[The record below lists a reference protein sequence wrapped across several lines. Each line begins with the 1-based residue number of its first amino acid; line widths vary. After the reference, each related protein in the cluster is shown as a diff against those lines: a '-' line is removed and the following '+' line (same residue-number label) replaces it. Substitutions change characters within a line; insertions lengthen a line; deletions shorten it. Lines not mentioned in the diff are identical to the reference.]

1 SIMKFLSDNLW
12 HRITTVAKTNACR
25 SLVAVAYF
33 GGAASELLPLRRG
46 SVLVVDMSRKAVRT
60 GQTDPKEIIKLLKEG
75 VEIHSVENLHA
86 KVFVLGRHAIIGSS
100 NASRHSANSLIEAAV
115 ETTNHRVLAACRS
128 FVLEKTG
135 EYVTLQHAKN
145 MVPLYSPPK
154 FGTRQGK
161 VPRHAPLWAVCLE
174 QADWDAEDYAADKEG

>member
-1 SIMKFLSDNLW
+1 
-12 HRITTVAKTNACR
+12 
-25 SLVAVAYF
+25 
-33 GGAASELLPLRRG
+33 
-46 SVLVVDMSRKAVRT
+46 
-60 GQTDPKEIIKLLKEG
+60 LKEG

-174 QADWDAEDYAADKEG
+174 QADWDAEDYAADKEGSPQAEEKLSSTQFFRVDRFSWARDHLIEKL